1 MNTTQPHNLPAPLL
15 RLMEQLADAAGN
27 LTKSKYTSVAGL
39 TVLLYDIVLLLS
51 DEVTLIWKRPRW
63 SPSRF
68 AYLIN
73 RYVPPVFLIIA
84 NYQLGGFR
92 GQLTD
97 NDQAAKIGS
106 SRLQLSRSLR
116 QRVRHVGTLSPTSVL
131 FLTVIPDILVLRV
144 LALYRPGRASTIAI
158 YSLFVISYGICLG
171 VTVHAVVNE
180 KLYYDRLAHVCNV
193 KSTPKS
199 FRFIFLAPIFFEIFI
214 GVLTFWKCFQHAYV
228 ISHAS
233 AAPILHILLRDGLI
247 WWVSIVGLRVWN
259 ALIVVLSPISMIYLG
274 VYIQWALVST
284 LVSRLFLNVIKA
296 VNGGSEDAFS
306 SDYADVREKERAAA
320 RGGRSQTVI
329 NIQRQQD
336 TFDFIDM
343 DDEFDMTD
351 LSSRCQGAHGHNLFP
366 SPNATLH
373 V

>member
-1 MNTTQPHNLPAPLL
+1 CENWVVTSSIVQVLT
-15 RLMEQLADAAGN
+15 AACA
-27 LTKSKYTSVAGL
+27 TY
-39 TVLLYDIVLLLS
+39 
-51 DEVTLIWKRPRW
+51 
-63 SPSRF
+63 
-68 AYLIN
+68 
-73 RYVPPVFLIIA
+73 
-84 NYQLGGFR
+84 
-92 GQLTD
+92 
-97 NDQAAKIGS
+97 
-106 SRLQLSRSLR
+106 
-116 QRVRHVGTLSPTSVL
+116 
-131 FLTVIPDILVLRV
+131 ILVLRV

-336 TFDFIDM
+336 TLDFIDM

>member
-97 NDQAAKIGS
+97 NVLTAACA
-106 SRLQLSRSLR
+106 
-116 QRVRHVGTLSPTSVL
+116 TY
-131 FLTVIPDILVLRV
+131 ILVLRV

>member
-97 NDQAAKIGS
+97 N
-106 SRLQLSRSLR
+106 LR
-116 QRVRHVGTLSPTSVL
+116 KLGRHVFNCPGPYGSVCDIYPRTTS
-131 FLTVIPDILVLRV
+131 
-144 LALYRPGRASTIAI
+144 
-158 YSLFVISYGICLG
+158 